1 MILYIVCSEV
11 GNIKVSFC
19 GGAALF
25 QMLDLNEQVLL
36 NVINLSIR
44 VLHDFIV
51 NLSSLQ
57 IYQTFTSDFL

>member
-1 MILYIVCSEV
+1 MILYIVCFEV
-11 GNIKVSFC
+11 GYIKVSFC

-36 NVINLSIR
+36 NVNLSIR

-51 NLSSLQ
+51 NLSS
-57 IYQTFTSDFL
+57 FDFL